1 MSEPFKTLNL
11 KQSRASKIQI
21 EVKEIV
27 PQTTTRK
34 NTTSQLNVDSDG
46 GDLSNE

>member
-1 MSEPFKTLNL
+1 MSEPFKTPNL
-11 KQSRASKIQI
+11 KQSRASKIQV

-27 PQTTTRK
+27 PQTTRK